1 LRARYAK
8 HAAALAQ
15 VGFMLKGSVVQR
27 FLPCGN
33 PGCRC
38 HGDPPQLHGPYWQW
52 TSKVRGKTVTRML
65 SGEHARRYH
74 EWIANWKRFEQIAET
89 MHDLSAQAD
98 ALLRTPAPVRGST
111 NASQRSRSSRQST
124 AQR

>member
-1 LRARYAK
+1 MPPAPNRELARLRARYAK
-8 HAAALAQ
+8 HAAELTK

-52 TSKVRGKTVTRML
+52 TSKVRGKTVSRML
-65 SGEHARRYH
+65 SADHARRSR
-74 EWIANWKRFEQIAET
+74 EWIANWKRFEQIAEVT
-89 MHDLSAQAD
+89 H
-98 ALLRTPAPVRGST
+98 
-111 NASQRSRSSRQST
+111 
-124 AQR
+124 